1 MKNVDNSSNN
11 GDSTRTV
18 RNRLLEA
25 AAESFAEKG
34 FDGTSVRDITAKA
47 NCNVAAVNYHFGG
60 KENLYF
66 EVFRRHMIGMR
77 DIRIASIEKVMS
89 QTDHEPTLEEL
100 IRAFAMAFIEPL
112 TDQSS
117 GRRFMKLMV
126 REMSDPHLPRRMFI
140 EELAGPTLNSLG
152 KGMSRVCSGLEQ
164 KKIMLSIISI
174 ISQLVHAVHLNEII
188 DIDDFVGAPTPSLAE
203 MVDHIVEFSAAGI
216 RAAVQEKNEGTN
228 RRN

>member
-1 MKNVDNSSNN
+1 MDNSSNN

-18 RNRLLEA
+18 RNRLLET

-34 FDGTSVRDITAKA
+34 FDGTSVRDITTRA

-66 EVFRRHMIGMR
+66 EVFRRRMIAMR

-100 IRAFAMAFIEPL
+100 IKAFATAFIEPL
-112 TDQSS
+112 IDQSS
-117 GRRFMKLMV
+117 GRQFMKLMV
-126 REMSDPHLPRRMFI
+126 REMSDPRLPRRMFI

-152 KGMSRVCSGLEQ
+152 KGMSRVCPGLEQ
-164 KKIMLSIISI
+164 KKTVLSIISI
-174 ISQLVHAVHLNEII
+174 VSQLVHAIHLNEII
-188 DIDDFVGAPTPSLAE
+188 DIDDLVGAPTPSLAE

-216 RAAVQEKNEGTN
+216 QAAVQEKTEGTN